1 MLHNSLNYFLG
12 YKMLTAQD
20 LIKSRNLSRKV
31 GYVRQPTLEEIQAV
45 VTKLTKQQTSLIL
58 MRKHYKLK
66 GAKLNR
72 NLRQEEIIKS
82 VIKDIMGGGGFSLDG
97 RFLNTPRAKVA
108 I

>member
-1 MLHNSLNYFLG
+1 
-12 YKMLTAQD
+12 
-20 LIKSRNLSRKV
+20 
-31 GYVRQPTLEEIQAV
+31 

-82 VIKDIMGGGGFSLDG
+82 VIKDIMGGGEFVVNGK
-97 RFLNTPRAKVA
+97 FLHTPQAKLH

>member
-1 MLHNSLNYFLG
+1 MSTLEE
-12 YKMLTAQD
+12 

-31 GYVRQPTLEEIQAV
+31 GYSRQPTLGEIQAV

-66 GAKLNR
+66 GSKLNR

-82 VIKDIMGGGGFSLDG
+82 VIKDIMGGGSFTLDG

>member
-20 LIKSRNLSRKV
+20 LINSRNLSRKV

-66 GAKLNR
+66 RAKLNR

-82 VIKDIMGGGGFSLDG
+82 VIKDIMGGGSFSLDG

>member
-1 MLHNSLNYFLG
+1 MSTLEE
-12 YKMLTAQD
+12 
-20 LIKSRNLSRKV
+20 LIKSRNLSRNV
-31 GYVRQPTLEEIQAV
+31 GYNRQPTLGEIQAV

-82 VIKDIMGGGGFSLDG
+82 VIKDIMGGGSFSLDG